1 MHDSGEI
8 TRAEELTAASGSNL
22 ALALRVLPQSR
33 RRDMRIFYAF
43 CRIVDD
49 LADEPDLSLEVRR
62 EGLRAWREALQRSYA
77 LPGEPP
83 LAGTVRRVLRDHDV
97 PSEWAVE
104 LVVGCEMD
112 LASVRFSNWE
122 QLREYCFR
130 VASSVGLV
138 SARIFGGTGCEA
150 YAEDL
155 GLALQLTNILRDS
168 AEDYRRGGRVY
179 LPLDEL
185 KQFGV
190 EPGAWET
197 GCPDGW
203 DALMKHQVERT
214 RGYFAG
220 ASSKL
225 PPGERK
231 KMVAAEIMREVYS
244 ELLDLMVADGFR
256 VWETTYRLTKAR
268 KLWLASSVFL
278 RSFLSV

>member
-1 MHDSGEI
+1 MHDRGEI

-49 LADEPDLSLEVRR
+49 LADEPHLSLEVRR
-62 EGLRAWREALQRSYA
+62 EGLKAWKEALQRSYT
-77 LPGEPP
+77 LPGEPA
-83 LAGTVRRVLRDHDV
+83 LAETVRRVLRDHDV

-112 LASVRFSNWE
+112 LTSVRFLNWE
-122 QLREYCFR
+122 QLRKYCFR

-138 SARIFGGTGCEA
+138 SARIFGGVGCEA

-185 KQFGV
+185 KHFGV
-190 EPGAWET
+190 ELGAWET

-203 DALMKHQVERT
+203 SALMKHQVERT
-214 RGYFAG
+214 RGYFSDA
-220 ASSKL
+220 ASKL
-225 PPGERK
+225 PAAERN

-244 ELLDLMVADGFR
+244 RLLDLMVADGFR
-256 VWETTYRLTKAR
+256 VWKTDYRITKAR

-278 RSFLSV
+278 RTFLSF

>member
-22 ALALRVLPQSR
+22 ALALKVLPQSR

-43 CRIVDD
+43 CRTVDD
-49 LADEPDLSLEVRR
+49 LADEPNLPLEVRR
-62 EGLRAWREALQRSYA
+62 EGLRAWREALQRSYS
-77 LPGEPP
+77 LPGEPV
-83 LAGTVRRVLRDHDV
+83 LAETVRRVLRDHDV

-112 LASVRFSNWE
+112 LSSVRFFSWE

-138 SARIFGGTGCEA
+138 SARIFGGVGCEA

-168 AEDYRRGGRVY
+168 AEDFRRGGRVY

-185 KQFGV
+185 KEFGV
-190 EPGAWET
+190 EVGAWET

-214 RGYFAG
+214 RGYFSDAV
-220 ASSKL
+220 SKL
-225 PPGERK
+225 PAAERK
-231 KMVAAEIMREVYS
+231 RMVAAEIMREVYS
-244 ELLDLMVADGFR
+244 RLLDLMVADGFR
-256 VWETTYRLTKAR
+256 VWRTDYRLTKAR
-268 KLWLASSVFL
+268 KLWVVSSVFL
-278 RSFLSV
+278 RSFLSI

>member
-49 LADEPDLSLEVRR
+49 LADEPDLPLEVRR

-77 LPGEPP
+77 LPGEPA

-112 LASVRFSNWE
+112 LANVRFFNWE

-138 SARIFGGTGCEA
+138 SARIFGGIGCEE

-190 EPGAWET
+190 ALGAWEA

-203 DALMKHQVERT
+203 GALMKHQVERT
-214 RGYFAG
+214 RGYFSA
-220 ASSKL
+220 AASKL
-225 PPGERK
+225 PAAERQ
-231 KMVAAEIMREVYS
+231 KMVAAEIMREVYAK
-244 ELLDLMVADGFR
+244 LLDLMVADGFR
-256 VWETTYRLTKAR
+256 VWETDYRLTKGR
-268 KLWLASSVFL
+268 KLWLAGSVFL
-278 RSFLSV
+278 RSFLSA